1 MHYLLNKK
9 IQVSKTTLINLNSIE
24 KRVLNF
30 YTELK
35 VSLGI
40 YILIFQ
46 RELYFRTSQNKIERL
61 KTLSPKFW

>member
-9 IQVSKTTLINLNSIE
+9 IQVSKSTLINLNSIE
-24 KRVLNF
+24 KRVLTF

-35 VSLGI
+35 VCLGI

-46 RELYFRTSQNKIERL
+46 RGLHFGTSQNEIED
-61 KTLSPKFW
+61 

>member
-46 RELYFRTSQNKIERL
+46 KRLYFGTSQNKIED
-61 KTLSPKFW
+61 

>member
-24 KRVLNF
+24 KRVFNF
-30 YTELK
+30 YTELN

-46 RELYFRTSQNKIERL
+46 RELYFGTSQNKIED
-61 KTLSPKFW
+61 